1 MRFLFII
8 VLWVGNFSIT
18 FAQNEVIY
26 KEMYLLYYE
35 EGKIPCSKGLR
46 WDSGKCYYM
55 RCEYGTEAQKK
66 KLGSGEIEITTNL
79 EVRKLFKELSIND
92 LEWLSGIT
100 TFHQKKYKC
109 KNISKMAFSITLKDK
124 GKKKT
129 TRYDF
134 PLVLDCEGKSPF
146 NLPQKLN
153 LIFNK
158 LAKEFP

>member
-8 VLWVGNFSIT
+8 LFWGCASHT

-26 KEMYLLYYE
+26 KEMYILYYE

-46 WDSGKCYYM
+46 WDNGKCYYL

-66 KLGSGEIEITTNL
+66 KLGNEIEITTNL
-79 EVRKLFKELSIND
+79 EVRNLFKNMTISD

-100 TFHQKKYKC
+100 SFHQKKYKC
-109 KNISKMAFSITLKDK
+109 KGTSKMEFSVTLKDK

-134 PLVLDCEGKSPF
+134 PLTQNCEGKSPF
-146 NLPQKLN
+146 DLAQKLN
-153 LIFNK
+153 MIFNK